1 MVSSVKGRG
10 IRFTVEDVGDIF
22 NISCVGYDEYFKKN
36 GAKMGQK
43 KAGFI

>member
-22 NISCVGYDEYFKKN
+22 NISFVGYDNTLKKK
-36 GAKMGQK
+36 GSKMGKK
-43 KAGFI
+43 KAWLI